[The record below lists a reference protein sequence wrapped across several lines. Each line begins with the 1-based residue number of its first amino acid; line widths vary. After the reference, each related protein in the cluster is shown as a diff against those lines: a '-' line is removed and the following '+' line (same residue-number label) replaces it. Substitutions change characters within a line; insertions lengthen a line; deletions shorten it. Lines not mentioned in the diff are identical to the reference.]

1 MSTWFMNAPLP
12 LLPLAKSRQCMII
25 FHENNVELSYLSFK
39 TRALK
44 CYVWNL
50 FHESRKNK
58 AVYISST
65 VRMQFSRHC
74 MIYLMLYVHNA
85 KSIPDSLKLERID
98 EICNNKCFPEGELL
112 NFWLLTHH
120 FIRWYTLF
128 FSVPFPHH
136 SQTFIEDVARP
147 PKEPLYVFFSLHMQ
161 LILRAQGE
169 RDAYIIYVDAR

>member
-1 MSTWFMNAPLP
+1 MDRNFDFFDPLHPLRTILLNKAYAVIWTFGKPPPPAMSTWFMNAPLP

-98 EICNNKCFPEGELL
+98 EICKNKCF
-112 NFWLLTHH
+112 
-120 FIRWYTLF
+120 
-128 FSVPFPHH
+128 SV
-136 SQTFIEDVARP
+136 E
-147 PKEPLYVFFSLHMQ
+147 
-161 LILRAQGE
+161 
-169 RDAYIIYVDAR
+169 IISENCR